1 MFYTDPIILPWVWS
15 QINHWLPQTH
25 PTIVSYSVLLTTL
38 NNFYTNQLLSLKQNF
53 VGLQYIYIFAT
64 CVCDNGY
71 KEFIEQQGICD
82 LFQQYYI
89 IGLDLSYIIPRK
101 NISMD
106 SIRMKLDWED
116 LTEFILLTPMVSN

>member
-64 CVCDNGY
+64 CVCGNSYKGVHRTTRHLWFVSTILYYRPGLVLYNSSEEYFHGFHQNETGLGRPYGIHIVDNNG
-71 KEFIEQQGICD
+71 K
-82 LFQQYYI
+82 
-89 IGLDLSYIIPRK
+89 
-101 NISMD
+101 
-106 SIRMKLDWED
+106 
-116 LTEFILLTPMVSN
+116 